1 MVGAQ
6 SAEGSDGPADVDSR
20 AGRQARQ
27 AGANTLEAGG
37 SGSGGVDVVGV
48 GNAIV
53 DVIGVSSDAFL
64 QEQGLNKGAMHLID
78 HDRADALYRLM
89 AASHAG
95 DSDHP
100 GDTNLVESS
109 GGSAANTMA
118 GVASFGGSASYIG
131 KVSDDYLGGV
141 FIDDMRSLGVEFDI
155 KPATVGPPT
164 ARCLILVTPDAQ
176 RTLSTYLGV
185 SVLLEPGDVDADTV
199 VAGQILFCEGYLWD
213 VESAKQ
219 AIRKAMA
226 VAGDA
231 GRQVA
236 LTLSDPFCIERHHQE
251 FLELVSGPVDILFAN
266 EAELTRLY
274 ECELDQAVDRV
285 ATEVPMACVTLG
297 PRGSWLISHG
307 ERVRIAP
314 EKVDPVVDTTGAGD
328 QYAAGVLFGL
338 SRGMSLADSGRL
350 GSLAAAEVISHVGP
364 RPRRPLSEFLDR
376 LGRRSGGSVRY
387 PAGIDWGP
395 PNSRP

>member
-1 MVGAQ
+1 VVGAQ
-6 SAEGSDGPADVDSR
+6 SAVGSSGHSNVDPR
-20 AGRQARQ
+20 NDEAAGQ
-27 AGANTLEAGG
+27 AGTETLE
-37 SGSGGVDVVGV
+37 SGGGDTSTVDVVGV

-64 QEQGLNKGAMHLID
+64 DEQGLNKGAMHLID
-78 HDRADALYRLM
+78 HDRADELYRLM
-89 AASHAG
+89 AASHSG

-118 GVASFGGSASYIG
+118 GIASFGGSASYIG

-155 KPATVGPPT
+155 KPAIVGPPT

-185 SVLLEPGDVDADTV
+185 SVMLEPGDVDADTV
-199 VAGQILFCEGYLWD
+199 AAGRILFCEGYLWD

-236 LTLSDPFCIERHHQE
+236 LTLSDPFCIERHHRE
-251 FLELVSGPVDILFAN
+251 FLELVAGPVDILFAN

-274 ECELDQAVDRV
+274 ECELSEAVDRV
-285 ATEVPMACVTLG
+285 ATEVPLACVTLG
-297 PRGSWLISHG
+297 ARGSWLISHG
-307 ERVRIAP
+307 ERVRVAP

-338 SRGMSLADSGRL
+338 STGLSLVDSGRL

-364 RPRRPLSEFLDR
+364 RPRRPLSEFLDQ
-376 LGRRSGGSVRY
+376 LQ
-387 PAGIDWGP
+387 GP
-395 PNSRP
+395 ESDR